1 MKKKKTVRATTASKR
16 RAPAEGKTIARTL
29 AEHESDPRHRFH
41 ARGAKSDGRVSV
53 AAGERLQRVR
63 SRASAN

>member
-1 MKKKKTVRATTASKR
+1 MKKKTTARTPTASKR
-16 RAPAEGKTIARTL
+16 RTPAKAKTIARTL

-41 ARGAKSDGRVSV
+41 ARGQKSDGRVSV